1 MSCIKKNRID
11 LTKSTKPSRLHPHAN
26 IYIYMVL
33 LIMPT
38 CAAFSFGHI
47 NVSEPAPGSD
57 CASTQSTTV
66 SEAAILYRARC
77 GARSGEPPARLDGT
91 RLGVESPEWGD
102 VCFVVGIP
110 SESPP
115 PKQRLQGHIAVDL
128 HSCGANC
135 ARHHLWNSEWC
146 IFPLDRRDVYIE

>member
-1 MSCIKKNRID
+1 M
-11 LTKSTKPSRLHPHAN
+11 L
-26 IYIYMVL
+26 
-33 LIMPT
+33 T
-38 CAAFSFGHI
+38 CAVFPFDHL
-47 NVSEPAPGSD
+47 NVYNPAPSSNY
-57 CASTQSTTV
+57 ASTQSTTV

-77 GARSGEPPARLDGT
+77 GARLGEPPACLDGT

-115 PKQRLQGHIAVDL
+115 PKQRLQGHMAVDL

-146 IFPLDRRDVYIE
+146 IFTLDQRDVYIE